1 MDDSALSMC
10 SMSWMAWTLPTGLFF
25 VAIALT
31 LCVYTLWGVRS
42 PSLPRRG
49 FLPMS
54 TTRGDRLFLGLLAS
68 AYINLAWAGLDVAP
82 QSLSALLWVPMLF
95 VIGRWG

>member
-1 MDDSALSMC
+1 MSDPLSL
-10 SMSWMAWTLPTGLFF
+10 SWMAWTWPTGLFF
-25 VAIALT
+25 AAIASVLAG
-31 LCVYTLWGVRS
+31 YTVWGVRA

-49 FLPMS
+49 FLPMA

-82 QSLSALLWVPMLF
+82 QLVCAVIWVPMLF

>member
-1 MDDSALSMC
+1 MN
-10 SMSWMAWTLPTGLFF
+10 WMAWTLPTALFF
-25 VAIALT
+25 VAIG
-31 LCVYTLWGVRS
+31 LCLVVYTVWGVRA

-49 FLPMS
+49 FLPLD

-68 AYINLAWAGLDVAP
+68 AYLNLAWAGLVDAP
-82 QSLSALLWVPMLF
+82 QGLAALIWVPMLF

>member
-1 MDDSALSMC
+1 MSPPDSLSFMA
-10 SMSWMAWTLPTGLFF
+10 WMAWTWPTGLFF
-25 VAIALT
+25 AAIALT
-31 LCVYTLWGVRS
+31 LMAFTVWGVRA

-49 FLPMS
+49 FLPMP

-68 AYINLAWAGLDVAP
+68 AFVNLAWAGFDLGP
-82 QSLSALLWVPMLF
+82 QSLCALIWAPMLW